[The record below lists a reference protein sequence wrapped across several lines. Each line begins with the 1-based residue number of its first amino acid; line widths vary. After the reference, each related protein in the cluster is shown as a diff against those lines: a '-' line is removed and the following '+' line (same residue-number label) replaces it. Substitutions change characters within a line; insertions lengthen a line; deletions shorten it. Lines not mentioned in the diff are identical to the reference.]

1 MDFLTPSRVTR
12 SHVVVDVPGFSCFG
26 LVTGRRSNG
35 PIRGL
40 VVLFYEVREHLLFV
54 LLLPRNICLTQVRR
68 GRPRS
73 NPPPPGTSNAHDR
86 TKRRVLN
93 LRRLCVM

>member
-26 LVTGRRSNG
+26 LVTGQRSNS

-40 VVLFYEVREHLLFV
+40 VVLFSEVREHLLFV

-68 GRPRS
+68 SRPGAT
-73 NPPPPGTSNAHDR
+73 PGTSNAHDR

-93 LRRLCVM
+93 LRRLCIM